1 MREYRKTYNTG
12 KNIYMKPNVLRNSSL
27 RGVLFLLLCI
37 VGMGNVWGEK
47 YKLITSTDELVAGC
61 RYIIASMTD
70 GSGAVMKNY
79 VFDANN
85 WGQIE
90 TNATNSYITYQ
101 SGMARLTL
109 GGSSESWTFHNGS
122 YYLDATST
130 TSSNHLKGSTDID
143 KYNKFSISFSN
154 KAATIK
160 CKGKDKKDKLLY
172 NSTSK
177 IFSCYDGNQKAVY
190 LYKEVPVSSI
200 SISGTPTHANYY
212 VGDTPS
218 AEGLVVTATY
228 CDNSTE
234 DVTASTTWTFEP
246 ETIAKDT
253 KSVKATAVYQGISVY
268 YTYDISSSS
277 IANTDSRSFNVRRI
291 AFFLA
296 RVRAT

>member
-1 MREYRKTYNTG
+1 
-12 KNIYMKPNVLRNSSL
+12 
-27 RGVLFLLLCI
+27 
-37 VGMGNVWGEK
+37 MGNVWGEK

-143 KYNKFSISFSN
+143 KYNKFHL
-154 KAATIK
+154 ATRQR
-160 CKGKDKKDKLLY
+160 L
-172 NSTSK
+172 
-177 IFSCYDGNQKAVY
+177 
-190 LYKEVPVSSI
+190 
-200 SISGTPTHANYY
+200 
-212 VGDTPS
+212 
-218 AEGLVVTATY
+218 
-228 CDNSTE
+228 
-234 DVTASTTWTFEP
+234 
-246 ETIAKDT
+246 
-253 KSVKATAVYQGISVY
+253 
-268 YTYDISSSS
+268 
-277 IANTDSRSFNVRRI
+277 
-291 AFFLA
+291 
-296 RVRAT
+296 